1 MGAFNN
7 AYDQVVAALSAVGL
21 PVATT
26 NNAAQ
31 PGSVVVE
38 PSSAQVNSI
47 SGKQRLCEF
56 PIVCIC
62 PPPGDYRAM
71 RALNDMADLVL
82 TAVPATAVNP
92 GSYTINGNDMPCIT
106 ITAVYPAQQ

>member
-7 AYDQVVAALSAVGL
+7 AYDAVVAALVAKGL
-21 PVATT
+21 KVATT

-31 PGSVVVE
+31 PGTVVVE
-38 PSSAQVNSI
+38 PSSGSI
-47 SGKQRLCEF
+47 QTLSGAQRLCEF
-56 PIVCIC
+56 PVVCIC

-82 TAVPATAVNP
+82 QAVPATSVNP
-92 GSYTINGNDMPCIT
+92 GSYSINGNDMPCLT
-106 ITAVYPAQQ
+106 INAVYPAQA